1 VNRYVSDDDIQV
13 FLARNASKHESQ
25 ISLIRS
31 AVRFLWPEGAPREAA
46 ERVVVAALARPSI
59 VCRDLGVSQADTSRT

>member
-1 VNRYVSDDDIQV
+1 MNRYVSDDDIQV

-31 AVRFLWPEGAPREAA
+31 AVRFLWPEGAPRDAA

-59 VCRDLGVSQADTSRT
+59 VCRDLGVSQVGASRT

>member
-1 VNRYVSDDDIQV
+1 VNRYVSDEAIQV

-31 AVRFLWPEGAPREAA
+31 AVRFLWPEGAPRDAA
-46 ERVVVAALARPSI
+46 ERVVVAALARPSM
-59 VCRDLGVSQADTSRT
+59 VCRDLGATEMGASRI